1 MIALPI
7 PRIVVDDHSTR
18 EGSPSIGVI
27 LGIVVHPSS
36 TLTAPMPSSPRPL
49 APATLAVHGGRAPL
63 APTDPVAPAL
73 SQSVNYVQEI
83 GGGELRYTRYG
94 NTPNAGAVER
104 RIAALEGADACVVLA
119 SGMGATAC
127 AMMALLRPGDHLLA
141 SAWIYGGTRQLF
153 CDEFARLGIHV
164 TLVDPAKPRT
174 WRTGL
179 RGETRAIFVESP
191 VNPSCRVVDLK
202 PISQLAKRHGVALVV
217 DSTFASPINF
227 RALEHGA
234 DVVINS
240 TTKFLNGHHDALGGA
255 VSGTTSFVDEVRRK
269 MIVWGPAPD
278 PFACWLLERGIRT
291 LDVRVQRGNES
302 AARIAEWCEA
312 HPAVK
317 RVHYP
322 GLASHPDHELARR
335 TLRGFGAM
343 LAIELADGDAAER
356 FLRRLRLV
364 THAASL
370 GGVDTLVSEPRFTSH
385 AHLTAAERR
394 ALGVPDGFLRLS
406 VGVESADDLIA
417 DLAQALA

>member
-1 MIALPI
+1 M
-7 PRIVVDDHSTR
+7 
-18 EGSPSIGVI
+18 
-27 LGIVVHPSS
+27 SS
-36 TLTAPMPSSPRPL
+36 SRRPL
-49 APATLAVHGGRAPL
+49 APATLAVHGGRPPL
-63 APTDPVAPAL
+63 AASDPVAPAL
-73 SQSVNYVQEI
+73 SQGVNYVQEI
-83 GGGELRYTRYG
+83 GGGGELRYTRYG
-94 NTPNAGAVER
+94 NTPNANAVER
-104 RIAALEGADACVVLA
+104 RIAALEGAEACVVLA

-127 AMMALLRPGDHLLA
+127 AMLALLRPGDHLLA

-153 CDEFARLGIHV
+153 CDEFARLGIAV

-179 RGETRAIFVESP
+179 RRETRAIFVESP
-191 VNPSCRVVDLK
+191 VNPTCRVVDLE
-202 PISQLAKRHGVALVV
+202 PIAQLARRHGVALVV

-255 VSGTTSFVDEVRRK
+255 VSGTASYVDEVRRK
-269 MIVWGPAPD
+269 MVVWGPAPD

-302 AARIAEWCEA
+302 AARLAEWCAA
-312 HPAVK
+312 HPAVR

-322 GLASHPDHELARR
+322 GLPAHPDHELARR

-343 LAIELADGDAAER
+343 LAIELGDADAGER
-356 FLRRLRLV
+356 VLRRLQLI
-364 THAASL
+364 THAPSL

-385 AHLTAAERR
+385 AHLTAEER
-394 ALGVPDGFLRLS
+394 ATLGVPDGFLRLS